1 MIWRMKRLKKLKT
14 LIFSMIKVGC
24 MGFGGGNALIPV
36 IEEEAVKDKKL
47 VSCQEYDKTI
57 LAATLTPGALP
68 VELAAGI
75 GYASCGKRGMVAG
88 SVSMALPG
96 ALLTI
101 LLLTLM
107 GQAGAGVLE
116 QIQYASVGVTAV
128 IMCLL
133 TQYILETFKGCYSKK
148 KKCLALVSI
157 LLVFAL
163 TGAKTVARIAGY
175 SGDFVPRFSTI
186 QILVLALAGSAVY
199 SLKRGKPRKSTRKR
213 EFPAKSILGT
223 LGVWVAFVL
232 VLWIP
237 GMYLFGGDSVWF
249 GLKGIASSLLSF
261 GGGDAYLTIAD
272 GMFVPDYISTNEFY
286 NHLVLL
292 VNILPGSILCKTM
305 TGIGFFFGSQLG
317 GMTGG
322 ISLAL
327 LGFGASVAASGGV
340 FQVMYLLGDWLS
352 GKRIFYII
360 KKTLRVV
367 VSGLLLTVMAS
378 LIFSSME
385 MNANE
390 VLPRC
395 TVLLLTLG
403 IYGLNLLL
411 HLRFR
416 CKTKVLLFV
425 SLLLSMGF
433 CNILG
438 V

>member
-47 VSCQEYDKTI
+47 VSCQEYSKTI

-75 GYASCGKRGMVAG
+75 GYASCGKKGMVAG
-88 SVSMALPG
+88 SVAMALPG

-133 TQYILETFKGCYSKK
+133 TQYILETFKSCYDKK
-148 KKCLALVSI
+148 KKCLAFVSI
-157 LLVFAL
+157 LFVFAL
-163 TGAKTVARIAGY
+163 TGAKTVVRIAGY

-186 QILVLALAGSAVY
+186 QILVLALVGSAVY

-213 EFPAKSILGT
+213 EFPAKNILET
-223 LGVWVAFVL
+223 LGVWVVFVL
-232 VLWIP
+232 ALWIP
-237 GMYLFGGDSVWF
+237 AMYLFGGESVWF

-272 GMFVPDYISTNEFY
+272 GMFVPDYISSNEFY

-305 TGIGFFFGSQLG
+305 TGIGFFFGG
-317 GMTGG
+317 PGG

-360 KKTLRVV
+360 KKTLRIV

-390 VLPRC
+390 ALPRC

-403 IYGLNLLL
+403 IYGVNLIL
-411 HLRFR
+411 HLCFR
-416 CKTKVLLFV
+416 CRTKVLLFV

>member
-1 MIWRMKRLKKLKT
+1 MKKLKT

-213 EFPAKSILGT
+213 EFPAKSILET

-237 GMYLFGGDSVWF
+237 GMYLFGSDSVWF

>member
-1 MIWRMKRLKKLKT
+1 MKKLKT

-47 VSCQEYDKTI
+47 VSCQEYDRTI

-75 GYASCGKRGMVAG
+75 GYASCGKKGMVAG
-88 SVSMALPG
+88 SVAMALPG

-133 TQYILETFKGCYSKK
+133 TQYILETFKSCYDKK
-148 KKCLALVSI
+148 KKCLAFVSI

-163 TGAKTVARIAGY
+163 TGY

-186 QILVLALAGSAVY
+186 QILVLALAGSSVY
-199 SLKRGKPRKSTRKR
+199 SLKRSKPRKSTRKR
-213 EFPAKSILGT
+213 EFPAKNILET
-223 LGVWVAFVL
+223 LGVWGVFVL
-232 VLWIP
+232 ALWIP
-237 GMYLFGGDSVWF
+237 AMYLFGGESVWF

-272 GMFVPDYISTNEFY
+272 GMFVPDYISSNEFY

-305 TGIGFFFGSQLG
+305 AGIGFFFGSQLG

-360 KKTLRVV
+360 KKTLRIV

-390 VLPRC
+390 ALPRC

-403 IYGLNLLL
+403 IYGVNLIL
-411 HLRFR
+411 HLCFR
-416 CKTKVLLFV
+416 CRTKVLLFV

>member
-1 MIWRMKRLKKLKT
+1 MKKLKT

-47 VSCQEYDKTI
+47 VSCQEYDRTI

-75 GYASCGKRGMVAG
+75 GYASCGKKGMVAG
-88 SVSMALPG
+88 SVAMALPG

-133 TQYILETFKGCYSKK
+133 TQYILETFKSCYDKK
-148 KKCLALVSI
+148 KKCLAFVSI

-175 SGDFVPRFSTI
+175 SGDLVPRFSTI

-213 EFPAKSILGT
+213 EFPAKNILET

-232 VLWIP
+232 ALWIP
-237 GMYLFGGDSVWF
+237 AMYLFGGESVWF

-272 GMFVPDYISTNEFY
+272 GMFVPDYISSNEFY

-305 TGIGFFFGSQLG
+305 AGIGFFFGSQLG

-360 KKTLRVV
+360 KKTLRIV

-390 VLPRC
+390 ALPRC

-403 IYGLNLLL
+403 IYGVNLIL
-411 HLRFR
+411 HLCFR
-416 CKTKVLLFV
+416 VQDK
-425 SLLLSMGF
+425 SPSF
-433 CNILG
+433 CFSFAFYGIL
-438 V
+438 

>member
-47 VSCQEYDKTI
+47 VSCQEYDRTI

-75 GYASCGKRGMVAG
+75 GYASCGKKGMVAG
-88 SVSMALPG
+88 SVAMTLPG

-101 LLLTLM
+101 LLLMLM

-133 TQYILETFKGCYSKK
+133 TQYILETFKSCYDKK
-148 KKCLALVSI
+148 KKCLAFVSI

-213 EFPAKSILGT
+213 EFPAKNILET

-232 VLWIP
+232 ALWIP
-237 GMYLFGGDSVWF
+237 AMYLFGGESVWF

-272 GMFVPDYISTNEFY
+272 GMFVPDYISSNEFY

-305 TGIGFFFGSQLG
+305 AGIGFFFGSQLG

-360 KKTLRVV
+360 KKTLRIV

-390 VLPRC
+390 ALPRC

-403 IYGLNLLL
+403 IYGVNLIL
-411 HLRFR
+411 HLCFR
-416 CKTKVLLFV
+416 CRTKVLLFV

>member
-1 MIWRMKRLKKLKT
+1 MKKLKT

-385 MNANE
+385 MNSNE

>member
-47 VSCQEYDKTI
+47 VSCQEYDRTI

-75 GYASCGKRGMVAG
+75 GYASCGKKGMVAG
-88 SVSMALPG
+88 SVAMALPG
-96 ALLTI
+96 ALLTM

-107 GQAGAGVLE
+107 GQAGEGVLE

-133 TQYILETFKGCYSKK
+133 TQYILETFKGCYNRK

-163 TGAKTVARIAGY
+163 TGAKTVAKIAGY
-175 SGDFVPRFSTI
+175 SGDLVPRFSTI
-186 QILVLALAGSAVY
+186 QILVLAMAGSAVY
-199 SLKRGKPRKSTRKR
+199 SLKRKKPRKSTRKK
-213 EFPAKSILGT
+213 EFPAKSILET
-223 LGVWVAFVL
+223 LSVWVAFVL

-237 GMYLFGGDSVWF
+237 GTYLFGSDSVWF

-352 GKRIFYII
+352 GKRIFYILT
-360 KKTLRVV
+360 KTLRIV

-390 VLPRC
+390 ALPRC

-403 IYGLNLLL
+403 IYGVNLIL
-411 HLRFR
+411 HLCFR
-416 CKTKVLLFV
+416 CRTKVLLFV

>member
-1 MIWRMKRLKKLKT
+1 MKKLKT

-47 VSCQEYDKTI
+47 VSCQEYDRTI

-75 GYASCGKRGMVAG
+75 GYASCGKKGMVAG
-88 SVSMALPG
+88 SVAMALPG
-96 ALLTI
+96 ALLTM

-107 GQAGAGVLE
+107 GQAGEGVLE

-133 TQYILETFKGCYSKK
+133 TQYILETIKGYYNKE

-157 LLVFAL
+157 LIVFAL
-163 TGAKTVARIAGY
+163 TGAKTVAKIAGY
-175 SGDFVPRFSTI
+175 SGDLVPRFSTI
-186 QILVLALAGSAVY
+186 QILVLAMAGSAVY
-199 SLKRGKPRKSTRKR
+199 SLKRKKPRKSTRRK
-213 EFPAKSILGT
+213 EFPAKSILET

-237 GMYLFGGDSVWF
+237 GMYLFGSDSVWF
-249 GLKGIASSLLSF
+249 GLKGIVSSLLSF

-360 KKTLRVV
+360 KKTLRIV

-390 VLPRC
+390 ALPRC

-403 IYGLNLLL
+403 IYGVNLIL
-411 HLRFR
+411 HLCFR
-416 CKTKVLLFV
+416 CRTKVLLFV